1 MTNKVQINVLCF
13 LYSKIKEVFFLK
25 VNKYEELIN
34 RQQSEYNK
42 FPIKFAFNDKQFRQS
57 MNELGLT
64 EKDTDKIVSIG
75 AGGFMRKTDVD
86 AYLKLG
92 NKFAKEMEE
101 AIENDKTGRGFVKDM
116 FAYELA
122 NHEYGYTRVL
132 TDTLDALGYK
142 VEDINSN
149 PKLMK
154 GLKLALNEYSIEME
168 EAEM

>member
-1 MTNKVQINVLCF
+1 
-13 LYSKIKEVFFLK
+13 
-25 VNKYEELIN
+25 
-34 RQQSEYNK
+34 
-42 FPIKFAFNDKQFRQS
+42 

-142 VEDINSN
+142 V
-149 PKLMK
+149 
-154 GLKLALNEYSIEME
+154 
-168 EAEM
+168 